1 MGVIDSLGI
10 EMVHPN
16 REDEDQV
23 GKKGISN
30 HRWII
35 GVKVVVVLNNLGR
48 VVDWMWDS
56 AHTHDN
62 NFTELIERV
71 RMALLGDKGFHKK
84 EGDPEN
90 LLICSRWEKNVR
102 MLIETV
108 FSQMYRLFNLK
119 HISEQ
124 SADYVEMHLGFAL
137 SAFNLLVDWESKSK
151 KNKKITTV
159 AFPKFAL

>member
-1 MGVIDSLGI
+1 
-10 EMVHPN
+10 MVHPN
-16 REDEDQV
+16 REEENQV

-48 VVDWMWDS
+48 IVDWMWDS
-56 AHTHDN
+56 ANTHDN
-62 NFTELIERV
+62 NFEELTQRV
-71 RMALLGDKGFHKK
+71 KMGLLGDKGFHKK
-84 EGDPEN
+84 EGDTEN
-90 LLICSRWEKNVR
+90 LVICSRGEKNVR

-108 FSQMYRLFNLK
+108 FSQMCRLFNLK

-137 SAFNLLVDWESKSK
+137 SAFNLLVDWESKPK
-151 KNKKITTV
+151 RNKKITTV